1 MGMLARM
8 SSLTQKDL
16 EGVLALRDIAPGS
29 PAWSLLDTC
38 ARRELAVGDILLHA
52 GQANDRMHFVLGG
65 LLSVRLAKTS
75 EPLTT
80 IGPGG
85 TVGEL
90 SVVDTMPATAFVVA
104 EQPTR
109 VLTVLGDA
117 FWKLVE
123 ASPYF
128 ARHVITTVTAQV
140 RRSTVSLVRSLD
152 ANAELEAS
160 AMIDGLTGVYNRRWL
175 LDRCDRLAAR
185 AAVDGAPFALFM
197 LDVDHFKKFNDT
209 YGHPAGDAVLVAV
222 AKALVACVRPSD
234 HVARYGGEEFV
245 VVLPGTILERAREVA
260 ERTRTAV
267 SQLEVRGTDGAPLPT
282 VTISI
287 GVVAL
292 SVEAALA
299 PLIARADALLYEA
312 KKNGRNR
319 VEG

>member
-1 MGMLARM
+1 
-8 SSLTQKDL
+8 
-16 EGVLALRDIAPGS
+16 
-29 PAWSLLDTC
+29 
-38 ARRELAVGDILLHA
+38 
-52 GQANDRMHFVLGG
+52 
-65 LLSVRLAKTS
+65 
-75 EPLTT
+75 
-80 IGPGG
+80 
-85 TVGEL
+85 
-90 SVVDTMPATAFVVA
+90 
-104 EQPTR
+104 
-109 VLTVLGDA
+109 
-117 FWKLVE
+117 
-123 ASPYF
+123 
-128 ARHVITTVTAQV
+128 
-140 RRSTVSLVRSLD
+140 
-152 ANAELEAS
+152 
-160 AMIDGLTGVYNRRWL
+160 MIDGLTGVYNRRWL